1 MLVVVK
7 IIVNALLITGI
18 TELTRRSILAAAL
31 IGALPIVTI
40 LAMIWMHAEGQEHE
54 KIAEYSTATFWLVLP
69 TLPMFLIYPWLSSKG
84 MGFWPALLLSTAVMV
99 VLYSALALYMH
110 HYPLQRT

>member
-18 TELTRRSILAAAL
+18 TELTRRSVIAAAL

-40 LAMIWMHAEGQEHE
+40 LAMIWMHVEGQEHE
-54 KIAEYSTATFWLVLP
+54 KIAEYSMATFWLVLP

-84 MGFWPALLLSTAVMV
+84 MGFWPALLISTLAML
-99 VLYSALALYMH
+99 VLYGGLALYM
-110 HYPLQRT
+110 YTQKGLQA

>member
-18 TELTRRSILAAAL
+18 TELTKRNIIAAAL

-40 LAMIWMHAEGQEHE
+40 LAMIWMHVEGQEHK
-54 KIAEYSTATFWLVLP
+54 KIAEYSMATFWLVLP
-69 TLPMFLIYPWLSSKG
+69 TLPMFLVYPWLSGKG
-84 MGFWPALLLSTAVMV
+84 VGFWPALLLSTLVMLL
-99 VLYSALALYMH
+99 LYGGLALYM
-110 HYPLQRT
+110 YMQQGQQA